1 MKKLII
7 ILILIAYGLNSQT
20 LDEYLK
26 EAASNN
32 PLLKAK
38 YKEYEQQ
45 LLNAPQLSA
54 IPDPSL
60 SLGYFVTRPYT
71 RVGPQNFKLSYVQKL
86 PWFGTLSDYE
96 KESLQLAEAKRMDFE
111 QVKVDIFYNIRSNL
125 FELYR
130 IDKELEFKQKSLSLL
145 EYIIPI
151 VKTKV
156 EVNNARLSDLLRM
169 ELIVSELETELELL
183 TLDIIPINEE
193 LKQLLNRSVNDS
205 ITAPDD
211 INLKLDHNNLN
222 EKLTSN
228 PSVEKLEILK
238 EVTELR
244 AKTANSESNPSI
256 TLGLDYINVSP
267 MTDMIIP
274 NNGLD
279 IIMPM
284 IGVSIPFFSDKYSA
298 KEEQALLMKE
308 QYEFEQINLI
318 NNLNSKYESVISMI
332 ESDKR
337 KVELYEKQ
345 IEKSEQIRNLL
356 LEEYRSIA
364 NEDIQDVIEIEQKI
378 IGYKTLKLNAE
389 VSNLDRKA
397 QLIRIVGE

>member
-1 MKKLII
+1 MKKLMI
-7 ILILIAYGLNSQT
+7 ILILLTYSLSSQT
-20 LDEYLK
+20 VDDYLK
-26 EAASNN
+26 EAENNN

-54 IPDPSL
+54 LPDPTV

-111 QVKVDIFYNIRSNL
+111 QARIDIFYNIRTNL

-130 IDKELEFKQKSLSLL
+130 IDEELKFKQRSLSLL
-145 EYIIPI
+145 EYILPI

-156 EVNNARLSDLLRM
+156 EVSNARLSDLLRL
-169 ELIVSELETELELL
+169 ELIVSELETETELL

-193 LKQLLNRSVNDS
+193 LKQLLNRSTSDS
-205 ITAPDD
+205 ISTPEEID
-211 INLKLDHNNLN
+211 LKLDYSDLK

-228 PSVEKLEILK
+228 PSVERLEILK
-238 EVTELR
+238 KVSELR
-244 AKTANSESNPSI
+244 ANTANSESNPSI

-267 MTDMIIP
+267 MTDMTIP

-284 IGVSIPFFSDKYSA
+284 IGVSIPFFSDKYGA
-298 KEEQALLMKE
+298 KVEQALVMKE
-308 QYEFEQINLI
+308 QYEYEQINLI
-318 NNLNSKYESVISMI
+318 NNLNSKYESVIAMI
-332 ESDKR
+332 ESDNR
-337 KVELYEKQ
+337 KVELYDQQ
-345 IEKSEQIRNLL
+345 IKKSEQIRDLL

-378 IGYKTLKLNAE
+378 IGYKTLKLDAD
-389 VSNLDRKA
+389 VSNLKRKA

>member
-7 ILILIAYGLNSQT
+7 ILILLTYSLSSQT
-20 LDEYLK
+20 VDDYLK
-26 EAASNN
+26 EAESNN

-54 IPDPSL
+54 IPDPTL
-60 SLGYFVTRPYT
+60 SFGYFVTRPYT
-71 RVGPQNFKLSYVQKL
+71 RVGPQNFKLSFVQKL
-86 PWFGTLSDYE
+86 PWFGTLSNYE

-111 QVKVDIFYNIRSNL
+111 QAKVDIFYNIRTNL
-125 FELYR
+125 FELYK
-130 IDKELEFKQKSLSLL
+130 IDEELKFKQKSLSLL
-145 EYIIPI
+145 EYILPI

-156 EVNNARLSDLLRM
+156 EVSNARLSDLLRL
-169 ELIVSELETELELL
+169 ELIVTELKTELELL
-183 TLDIIPINEE
+183 RLDIIPVNEE
-193 LKQLLNRSVNDS
+193 LKQLLNRSTRDS
-205 ITAPDD
+205 ITAPED
-211 INLKLDHNNLN
+211 INFQLDYSMLK

-228 PSVEKLEILK
+228 PSVERLEILK
-238 EVTELR
+238 KVSELR
-244 AKTANSESNPSI
+244 ANSANSESNPSI

-267 MTDMIIP
+267 MTDMVVP

-279 IIMPM
+279 IFMPM

-298 KEEQALLMKE
+298 KVEQALVMKE
-308 QYEFEQINLI
+308 QYEFEQLNLI
-318 NNLNSKYESVISMI
+318 NNLNSKYESVISVM

-337 KVELYEKQ
+337 KVELYVQQ
-345 IEKSEQIRNLL
+345 IKRSEQIRDLL
-356 LEEYRSIA
+356 LEEYRSMA

-378 IGYKTLKLNAE
+378 IGYKTQRLDAE
-389 VSNLDRKA
+389 ISNLERKA